1 MKHFLRIQRR
11 FSTRQSSS
19 VQVALGRGL
28 GALLLAAVMTGCGS
42 ETGQE
47 FIAEQITEAL
57 TGIEDVDIDAD
68 NGTISFAM
76 DGESLSI
83 SSGMGTQLPEDFPDD
98 ILVYDDAEIISVHEA
113 SGRSGD
119 VMQVTLSS
127 EADPD
132 GIKTA
137 YLAFFEDHGWQQEGF
152 MDLSGAWTAS
162 YSKGERA
169 VSIMLYPPEGDDEP
183 SMLAVTLMEDS

>member
-11 FSTRQSSS
+11 LHANQARS
-19 VQVALGRGL
+19 VRPGRGL

-47 FIAEQITEAL
+47 FIAEQISEAL

-137 YLAFFEDHGWQQEGF
+137 YLAFFEDHGWQQELLA
-152 MDLSGAWTAS
+152 DYGAMWSTQ
-162 YSKGERA
+162 YTKGTRA
-169 VSIMLYPPEGDDEP
+169 VSLLLYPPQGNDEP
-183 SMLAVTLMEDS
+183 SRLMLTLTEDS

>member
-57 TGIEDVDIDAD
+57 SGVEDIDIDVDGD
-68 NGTISFAM
+68 TISYAIG
-76 DGESLSI
+76 GENGYKAT
-83 SSGMGTQLPEDFPDD
+83 SGKGIQLPKDFPDD
-98 ILVYDDAEIISVHEA
+98 VLVYDDAEIISTVESA
-113 SGRSGD
+113 DGFMVS
-119 VMQVTLSS
+119 LSS